1 MFCGQGCLSGSR
13 PGKPICQLHGDPE
26 SWPRASLIVTRC
38 ESSCDAGCLGA
49 RRIAERGGR
58 SRRWEHEQNLGMCG
72 KRHHCPAGM
81 AAMAP
86 RPVSRLGPS
95 AWGPWVMPSHP
106 RLSMSTPRWGPGR
119 VYFSVWHGDQ
129 RVLTCWGSWSPASST
144 ETEHSFPEAAAS
156 LPERTYGA
164 RHRIST
170 RFCKIGNL
178 TC

>member
-1 MFCGQGCLSGSR
+1 M
-13 PGKPICQLHGDPE
+13 
-26 SWPRASLIVTRC
+26 PRASLIVTWC

-49 RRIAERGGR
+49 RRRAAWGGR
-58 SRRWEHEQNLGMCG
+58 NRRGEHEQDLSMCG
-72 KRHHCPAGM
+72 KRHHSPGWDGSHGSETCQQL
-81 AAMAP
+81 
-86 RPVSRLGPS
+86 RPSTG
-95 AWGPWVMPSHP
+95 GPWEMPSHP
-106 RLSMSTPRWGPGR
+106 RLSMSTHGWGPGR
-119 VYFSVWHGDQ
+119 VYFSERCGDQ
-129 RVLTCWGSWSPASST
+129 RVLTCWSSWSPASST